1 MRVGTLPSNAEG
13 RELKPALY
21 SSLMKWFSYDAMSRQ
36 RSTNS
41 RQAFTLLELMLVV
54 FIVAI
59 LAALLLPVLSK
70 AKGRAKQ
77 IDCMSQLRQLG
88 LALQVFAHDHGDR
101 FPFQVPV
108 KEGGTLEMVQAASG
122 LGGDVQFAFR
132 HFQTLS
138 NDLVLPKLLA
148 CPADSRTNASSFNQL
163 RNDHISYFIAVTAE
177 LGRPDSVL
185 AGDRNI
191 IARDGSFGSI
201 LRISGG
207 TEMMWSRGGHE
218 YRGNLLFAGGHV
230 ERTGNAGLQVAMQSP
245 TGPVSAWLPVASP
258 SGTASASSIGGSG
271 SGSSGAPGGN
281 AGGGRSGG
289 GAASSGFA
297 ALQNF
302 FTSPTPSAQST
313 PETPPSGPVVSV
325 PPPEKPVPQPPPVAP
340 VPPPAPALKPVAKP
354 MAEAKVPAPAPRAE
368 PVAEPTPAVNDE
380 PTPSVLLIFI
390 EPERCWW
397 CWGLFLLV
405 CVAASVALGVLIQ
418 RRKEK
423 HAREAARTA
432 GSIDNSSRPAT
443 P

>member
-1 MRVGTLPSNAEG
+1 
-13 RELKPALY
+13 
-21 SSLMKWFSYDAMSRQ
+21 MSRQ
-36 RSTNS
+36 RSTDS

-70 AKGRAKQ
+70 AKGRARQ
-77 IDCMSQLRQLG
+77 IECLNQLH
-88 LALQVFAHDHGDR
+88 QVGVAAQIFAHDHGDR

-108 KEGGTLEMVQAASG
+108 KEGGTLELVQAAGG
-122 LGGDVQFAFR
+122 LGGDVQYAFR
-132 HFQTLS
+132 HFLTLS

-148 CPADSRTNASSFNQL
+148 CPADSRTNAPSFNQL

-177 LGRPDSVL
+177 PGRPDSVL

-191 IARDGSFGSI
+191 IARDGSSGSI

-207 TEMMWSRGGHE
+207 NEVVWSRGGHE

-230 ERTGNAGLQVAMQSP
+230 ERTGNAGLQAAMQSP
-245 TGPVSAWLPVASP
+245 TGPVSAWLPAAST
-258 SGTASASSIGGSG
+258 SGTASASPSGGSG
-271 SGSSGAPGGN
+271 SGSGGAPGGN
-281 AGGGRSGG
+281 AGGGKTGD

-302 FTSPTPSAQST
+302 FTAPTPSGQST
-313 PETPPSGPVVSV
+313 PEAPPSSPVVAV
-325 PPPEKPVPQPPPVAP
+325 PPPGKPVPQPPPVAP
-340 VPPPAPALKPVAKP
+340 VAPPAPAPKPVANP
-354 MAEAKVPAPAPRAE
+354 MAEAKVPAPAPRME
-368 PVAEPTPAVNDE
+368 PVAEPRPAVNDE

-397 CWGLFLLV
+397 CWVFFLLV
-405 CVAASVALGVLIQ
+405 CVAASVTLGVLIQ

-423 HAREAARTA
+423 REREAAHADDPSATL
-432 GSIDNSSRPAT
+432 SRSAT

>member
-1 MRVGTLPSNAEG
+1 
-13 RELKPALY
+13 
-21 SSLMKWFSYDAMSRQ
+21 
-36 RSTNS
+36 
-41 RQAFTLLELMLVV
+41 MLVL

-70 AKGRAKQ
+70 AKGRARQ
-77 IDCMSQLRQLG
+77 IECLNQLHQVG
-88 LALQVFAHDHGDR
+88 VAGQVFAHDHGDR

-108 KEGGTLEMVQAASG
+108 KEGGTLELVQAASG

-148 CPADSRTNASSFNQL
+148 CPADTRTNAPSFSQL

-177 LGRPDSVL
+177 PGRPDSVL

-191 IARDGSFGSI
+191 IARDGTSGSI
-201 LRISGG
+201 LRIGGG
-207 TEMMWSRGGHE
+207 TEVVWSRGGHE

-230 ERTGNAGLQVAMQSP
+230 ERTGNAGLQAAMQSP

-258 SGTASASSIGGSG
+258 SATASASPSGGSG
-271 SGSSGAPGGN
+271 SGGAPGGN

-302 FTSPTPSAQST
+302 FTAPTPSAQST

-340 VPPPAPALKPVAKP
+340 VPPPAPAPKPVANPIAAAK
-354 MAEAKVPAPAPRAE
+354 AEALVAATE
-368 PVAEPTPAVNDE
+368 PVVQPTPSLNNE

-397 CWGLFLLV
+397 CWVLFLLV
-405 CVAASVALGVLIQ
+405 CVAASVTLGVLIQ

-423 HAREAARTA
+423 REREAAQADHPSTTL
-432 GSIDNSSRPAT
+432 SRSAT